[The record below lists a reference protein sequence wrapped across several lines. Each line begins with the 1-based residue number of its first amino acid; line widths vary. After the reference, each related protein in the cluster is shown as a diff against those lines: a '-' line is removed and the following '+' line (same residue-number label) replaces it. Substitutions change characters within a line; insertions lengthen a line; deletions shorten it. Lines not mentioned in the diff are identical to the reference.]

1 MEADLLASGLS
12 EGSDRSTA
20 RLLRLKDVLHRV
32 GLGRSTIYSWMD
44 EGKLPKPH
52 SIGDY
57 AVRGLKSDVD
67 ACIASKISHDGA
79 NYRYAYFIS

>member
-1 MEADLLASGLS
+1 MLDSGLS

-32 GLGRSTIYSWMD
+32 GLGRSTIYRWMD
-44 EGKLPKPH
+44 EGKFPKPH

-57 AVRGLKSDVD
+57 AVRWLESDVD
-67 ACIASKISHDGA
+67 AWIASKTSHGGA
-79 NYRYAYFIS
+79 N